1 MTLFAII
8 AVCSVPLGACR
19 LAEDTTGPHATRADC
34 DARLLEMRRAAPL
47 LAREVGPGPYRLWA
61 VCDELPAIRRVVPDA
76 FLSHAQGVA
85 L

>member
-1 MTLFAII
+1 MTLFAMI

-19 LAEDTTGPHATRADC
+19 LAEDTTGPHASREAC

-76 FLSHAQGVA
+76 FQGVSMEWA
-85 L
+85 I